1 MYLRSIFLLL
11 AVSLAGIVQADKF
24 AKYFESI
31 ALYYAYKFDAQA
43 FGSARVMA
51 PMLSSTGGRQVATFG
66 EFMSSVY
73 VPYSPW
79 KFPTPADPAEQKSP
93 GLGSSTDPM
102 SDPSNLRTMLDQWQ
116 FRDTYR
122 KKRLFTQEKLKEIKN
137 HGKTLQFAVQRIDAV
152 RDLDL
157 KSTGDTPRI
166 LQGQMTKIRL
176 LFKYIQ
182 WARQEAIMRH
192 NGLENAFKS
201 RFDSDTLVKKLE
213 EIPETGLK
221 FEAPDWDAT
230 AAKNGNGDP
239 DVVAAKAE
247 KYRDW
252 HKNLSPTQGTDAEKE
267 YILHVNLIS
276 EISHMSNKLG
286 SIQACR
292 VFDDQHLG

>member
-1 MYLRSIFLLL
+1 MHLLSVFFLL
-11 AVSLAGIVQADKF
+11 AVSLAGIVQADRF

-51 PMLSSTGGRQVATFG
+51 PKLSPTGGRQVATFG
-66 EFMSSVY
+66 EFMQAVY
-73 VPYSPW
+73 VPQGKWTY
-79 KFPTPADPAEQKSP
+79 PTPTDPSEQKSP

-116 FRDTYR
+116 FTDKY
-122 KKRLFTQEKLKEIKN
+122 KKKQLFPQEKLGEIKD
-137 HGKTLQFAVQRIDAV
+137 HGKTLQVAVQRIDAV

-157 KSTGDTPRI
+157 KSTGDTPKI

-182 WARQEAIMRH
+182 WAREEAIMRN
-192 NGLENAFKS
+192 NGLDDAFKS
-201 RFDSDTLVKKLE
+201 RFPSDTLVKKME
-213 EIPETGLK
+213 EVPETGLK

-230 AAKNGNGDP
+230 AAENGGTDP
-239 DVVAAKAE
+239 DAIAAKAQA
-247 KYRDW
+247 YANW
-252 HKNLSPTQGTDAEKE
+252 HKNLGSPDDTADETK
-267 YILHVNLIS
+267 YIKHVNLIS
-276 EISHMSNKLG
+276 QISHMSNILG

-292 VFDDQHLG
+292 LFDDPHIS